1 MIDNCR
7 RQGIDPFVYLLD
19 TTAAL
24 HRGCTDYLDLT
35 PLASAGRRDQRTT
48 A

>member
-24 HRGCTDYLDLT
+24 HRRCTDYHDLT
-35 PLASAGRRDQRTT
+35 PHAFASRRDQCIT